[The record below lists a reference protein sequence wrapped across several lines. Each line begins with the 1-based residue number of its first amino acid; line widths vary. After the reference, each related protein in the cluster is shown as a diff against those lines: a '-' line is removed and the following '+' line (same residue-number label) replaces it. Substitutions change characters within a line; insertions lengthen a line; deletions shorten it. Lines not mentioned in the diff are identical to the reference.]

1 MQKTDT
7 QPADTP
13 SSTET
18 GTGRTCA
25 ACPHDHDAHDRIGTR
40 YCSATITGALSRG
53 CVCVGE
59 ARASAP
65 QPR

>member
-7 QPADTP
+7 HPIDAP
-13 SSTET
+13 SATEP
-18 GTGRTCA
+18 GTGATCA
-25 ACPHDHDAHDRIGTR
+25 ACPHDRDAHDRIGTR
-40 YCSATITGALSRG
+40 FCCATITGALSRG

-59 ARASAP
+59 ARASAL